1 MSNPKLMAEDV
12 ARHYMEKISNQ
23 YTHSTNIRRYLR
35 LPVLAITRR
44 ILLPRFNYAQMNQ
57 SDAGSFGADVH
68 VDPSLMK
75 CKEGLDW
82 RDYIS
87 SKSLNS
93 SDAKSET
100 EISESSDDNMRYYS
114 RRQPKEE
121 MKLTRRSLARLE
133 AFLASCALAVPEDR
147 ILPFRGNH
155 SNDADKIMF
164 DIQSFAKSF
173 SSLTTS
179 QQNKTKTSTQK
190 KKTANG
196 KINNTHTY
204 PQIDINDLTLRIEL
218 YIRNLRRIYAVREQ
232 QDHDSHDL
240 TECVI
245 QFEPPKAIHARIH
258 ILLNSLISTTNSVVS
273 MRPILTKLLT
283 HLTRELLAVEHL
295 SEELVGYIRKI
306 VLEYEHLTSFASL
319 AFLSSPGDSAET
331 HLAPLLLNYLEYLR
345 NDVDICVD
353 QCKLE
358 TTLARAVHPG
368 MRKVFKTAEFASLGH
383 LLEVCRKYKDQLENI
398 SISPR
403 DSPSF
408 GIEKTF
414 ASRPS
419 LSSDVIAS
427 ITSGD
432 ATNLKKCG
440 SSTTK
445 AIKQALRDLRRE
457 IITVNGHVLPPV
469 QSLTQLV
476 NLLRERLQTRTVKLK
491 EKKVAYNRKNL
502 NIEVHNDQESSGSSD
517 QLESDSGK
525 SYYND
530 SDIISS
536 GNEGDMDGSPR
547 SSKNNQRTG
556 QENASTHFDP
566 ASPRQRQEGPTKN
579 KRRPLNVNAI
589 DIMTRRLLLAASRT
603 GCGGDAFFVVR
614 DLFGGEGVEVIQA
627 PVAPM
632 GPYIHGKVSP
642 TIELS
647 VRLASIVIKCH
658 STFNVYPE
666 PYTGE
671 CEALIQLHTTTTETI
686 ELQEVRVD
694 DDGNEI
700 NLNDGLFHNDVGKKQ
715 ATRLMLKEKKTEN
728 SGRKFLFIRPAKY
741 ERVENWHTPS

>member
-1 MSNPKLMAEDV
+1 ML
-12 ARHYMEKISNQ
+12 
-23 YTHSTNIRRYLR
+23 LF
-35 LPVLAITRR
+35 VL
-44 ILLPRFNYAQMNQ
+44 ILLLLFAPLRKK
-57 SDAGSFGADVH
+57 D
-68 VDPSLMK
+68 
-75 CKEGLDW
+75 GLDW
-82 RDYIS
+82 RDYIY
-87 SKSLNS
+87 SKSLTN
-93 SDAKSET
+93 DTKSET
-100 EISESSDDNMRYYS
+100 EVSDSSDDNMRYYA
-114 RRQPKEE
+114 RCQPKEE

-147 ILPFRGNH
+147 LLPVRGNRP
-155 SNDADKIMF
+155 NDADKIMF

-173 SSLTTS
+173 SSLTAS
-179 QQNKTKTSTQK
+179 QR
-190 KKTANG
+190 
-196 KINNTHTY
+196 NNTKASAQSNKKNNRHEY
-204 PQIDINDLTLRIEL
+204 PQIDIDDLTLRLEL

-232 QDHDSHDL
+232 QESDGQEL
-240 TECVI
+240 TECVL

-273 MRPILTKLLT
+273 MRPMLTKLLT
-283 HLTRELLAVEHL
+283 HLTREVLAVEHL

-331 HLAPLLLNYLEYLR
+331 HLAPLLLNYLEYLK
-345 NDVDICVD
+345 NDLDICVD

-358 TTLARAVHPG
+358 NTLARAIHPG
-368 MRKVFKTAEFASLGH
+368 MRKVFKTAEFVSLGH
-383 LLEVCRKYKDQLENI
+383 LLEVCCKYKDQLENI
-398 SISPR
+398 SILPS
-403 DSPSF
+403 DSSSF
-408 GIEKTF
+408 GIGNTLV
-414 ASRPS
+414 ARQSS
-419 LSSDVIAS
+419 SSDVISS

-432 ATNLKKCG
+432 TTNLKKCG

-476 NLLRERLQTRTVKLK
+476 NLLRERLQTRTVKLRD
-491 EKKVAYNRKNL
+491 KKVAYSKKTQNS
-502 NIEVHNDQESSGSSD
+502 EDHNNQDSSGSD
-517 QLESDSGK
+517 QIESDS
-525 SYYND
+525 SRCTD
-530 SDIISS
+530 SDFISS
-536 GNEGDMDGSPR
+536 GNEGDNDGSPR
-547 SSKNNQRTG
+547 SCKNNYRIGHETA
-556 QENASTHFDP
+556 ETNFNSDP
-566 ASPRQRQEGPTKN
+566 LERQEVAQKN
-579 KRRPLNVNAI
+579 KRRHLNVNAI

-614 DLFGGEGVEVIQA
+614 DLFGGEGVEVVQST
-627 PVAPM
+627 VAPM

-700 NLNDGLFHNDVGKKQ
+700 KNVSSHLVHSDNGKKKT
-715 ATRLMLKEKKTEN
+715 TRLMLKEKKTEN
-728 SGRKFLFIRPAKY
+728 SGRKFLSIRPAKY